1 MNYEAQVTCYYHQ
14 RNFMLGAWQYGQDKK
29 QPVYIQGKVHSIQSL
44 EWVLAMHL
52 ILCSDTVLTL
62 WLGWGKNH
70 RSVAANTVA
79 NFPNVFSKV
88 SGFVAINTA
97 GKNPDILPKIS
108 SGSHLTYVETPPRA
122 VVSHVKAW
130 RWWWWLPN
138 CSKTWNTAKIV
149 WAGKG
154 FKTQIMQSWT
164 IIFNPAALNSYK
176 SAWWVKYLQH
186 RSLKTS
192 NFQRNLSTLWNHC
205 Y

>member
-1 MNYEAQVTCYYHQ
+1 MGIGNAPH
-14 RNFMLGAWQYGQDKK
+14 FMFRHCAYALVRLRQESQICCCK
-29 QPVYIQGKVHSIQSL
+29 HSCKYPQCLFKSI
-44 EWVLAMHL
+44 
-52 ILCSDTVLTL
+52 
-62 WLGWGKNH
+62 
-70 RSVAANTVA
+70 R
-79 NFPNVFSKV
+79 
-88 SGFVAINTA
+88 FVAINTA